1 VENNIKRNRHRATG
15 CSEMQGLVGRKV
27 AQQITTFL
35 VLATSGLACIA
46 TFLFGSIWA
55 ILLVVG
61 FVIFDLA
68 LYFRWLSGKRR
79 VQYPIVPPEGR
90 GDMYLPRTDIPRPVV
105 EDFRKIEE
113 KKRKF
118 KKLNRLMRRT
128 KRVAK

>member
-1 VENNIKRNRHRATG
+1 
-15 CSEMQGLVGRKV
+15 MQGLVGRKV